1 MIDSLKNYIEKR
13 FQLIK
18 LELVGV
24 FANMA
29 SGLVSSF
36 IILVFLLFILLMLSF
51 SLAYWF
57 SETLDS
63 FSLGFVV
70 VAGIY
75 LLIFLLYIFFGKS
88 KIDKNIKDAIVQ
100 SALNQ
105 DEKLESQE

>member
-36 IILVFLLFILLMLSF
+36 IILIFVLFILLMISF
-51 SLAYWF
+51 SLAFYF
-57 SETLDS
+57 SKLVDS
-63 FSLGFVV
+63 YSLGFAM

-75 LLIFLLYIFFGKS
+75 LVIFLFYLLFGKS

-105 DEKLESQE
+105 EEKSINE

>member
-13 FQLIK
+13 FQLVK

-36 IILVFLLFILLMLSF
+36 IILIFLLFILLMLSF
-51 SLAYWF
+51 SLALWF
-57 SETLDS
+57 SIMVDS
-63 FSLGFVV
+63 YSLGFVI

-75 LLIFLLYIFFGKS
+75 LLIFLLYLLIGKS
-88 KIDKNIKDAIVQ
+88 KIDKNIKDTIVQ

-105 DEKLESQE
+105 EEKPTNE

>member
-1 MIDSLKNYIEKR
+1 MINSLKNYIEKR

-36 IILVFLLFILLMLSF
+36 IILLFLLFILLMLSF
-51 SLAYWF
+51 SLAFWF
-57 SETLDS
+57 SKMFDS
-63 FSLGFVV
+63 FSLGFVM

-75 LLIFLLYIFFGKS
+75 LVIFIVYMLIGKS

-105 DEKLESQE
+105 EEKTENE

>member
-36 IILVFLLFILLMLSF
+36 IILIFLLFILMMLSF

-57 SETLDS
+57 SEILDS
-63 FSLGFVV
+63 FSLGFIA

-75 LLIFLLYIFFGKS
+75 LLIFLLYFFFGKS

-105 DEKLESQE
+105 EEKIENE

>member
-1 MIDSLKNYIEKR
+1 MINSLKNYIEKR

-36 IILVFLLFILLMLSF
+36 IILIFLLFILLMLSF
-51 SLAYWF
+51 SLAFWF
-57 SETLDS
+57 SKMLDS
-63 FSLGFVV
+63 FGLGFVI

-75 LLIFLLYIFFGKS
+75 LVIFLLYMYFGKS
-88 KIDKNIKDAIVQ
+88 KIDQNIKDAIVQ
-100 SALNQ
+100 SALNNEENF
-105 DEKLESQE
+105 DNE

>member
-1 MIDSLKNYIEKR
+1 MIDSIKNYIEKR

-18 LELVGV
+18 LELVGI

-36 IILVFLLFILLMLSF
+36 IILIFALFILLMLSF
-51 SLAYWF
+51 SLAFWF
-57 SETLDS
+57 SKIVDN
-63 FSLGFVV
+63 FSLGFAM

-75 LLIFLLYIFFGKS
+75 LLIFILYFVFGKS
-88 KIDKNIKDAIVQ
+88 KIDKNIKDVIVQ

-105 DEKLESQE
+105 EEKPTNE

>member
-18 LELVGV
+18 LELIGV

-36 IILVFLLFILLMLSF
+36 IILIFLLFILLMLSF
-51 SLAYWF
+51 SLAFWF
-57 SETLDS
+57 SKILDS
-63 FSLGFVV
+63 FSLGFVI

-75 LLIFLLYIFFGKS
+75 LLIFLLYLLLGKS